1 MNKHITFTFLLLF
14 LSFSFCFAQQ
24 GTSEE
29 IKVTKDY
36 LNSEE
41 IITDKVAVKDSE
53 GNILLE
59 INDEGTEGS
68 ISLKSLTAI
77 LSYAGKLYNKDG
89 NLFWNGRAVNSP
101 SFDSGWLDLGSD
113 AFRVLDHDIGGS
125 EDNYVVDLQIKSETS
140 KINNKYVGYEKVVD
154 GTRTYYYG
162 YYYTDLTSQHIEIV
176 KGAYE
181 EGLVRVRIW
190 AY

>member
-1 MNKHITFTFLLLF
+1 MNKHITLTFLLLL
-14 LSFSFCFAQQ
+14 LSYSFGLAQQ
-24 GTSEE
+24 GTAEE

-68 ISLKSLTAI
+68 ISLKSLTTI
-77 LSYAGKLYNKDG
+77 LSYAGKLYNKEG
-89 NLFWNGRAVNSP
+89 SLYWNGRAVNSP
-101 SFDSGWLDLGSD
+101 SFDSGWLDLGGD
-113 AFRVLDHDIGGS
+113 ASRLLVHNIGGN

-154 GTRTYYYG
+154 GARTYYYG
-162 YYYTDLTSQHIEIV
+162 CYYTDLTSEHIEIV

-181 EGLVRVRIW
+181 EGLIRVRIW